1 MFSLEEFFKDS
12 SLVISL
18 SHSYVYWGFVFP
30 FQVEELTAANDK
42 LDKSKKKI
50 AAELED
56 ANIDLETQRQ
66 KVAELEKKQKNFDKV
81 LAEEKAVSEQMAAE
95 RDAAEREAR
104 EKETRVLSLSRELD
118 ESSEKIEELERLKR
132 QLQSELD
139 ELVNNQG
146 TADKNVHELEKA
158 KRSLESQLAELKA
171 QNEELEDELQ
181 LTEDAKLRLEVNMQA
196 LRAQFERDVQVRRN
210 LVLGTSF
217 VSFIG
222 ILG

>member
-1 MFSLEEFFKDS
+1 MVKDME
-12 SLVISL
+12 LL
-18 SHSYVYWGFVFP
+18 QR
-30 FQVEELTAANDK
+30 QVEELTAANDK

-118 ESSEKIEELERLKR
+118 ESSEKIEELERVKR
-132 QLQSELD
+132 QLQAELD

-146 TADKNVHELEKA
+146 IYIYLPIFSLIPYLLLLLRPGPHCVTCYTTLLTIWQVTRDKL
-158 KRSLESQLAELKA
+158 
-171 QNEELEDELQ
+171 
-181 LTEDAKLRLEVNMQA
+181 
-196 LRAQFERDVQVRRN
+196 
-210 LVLGTSF
+210 
-217 VSFIG
+217 
-222 ILG
+222 